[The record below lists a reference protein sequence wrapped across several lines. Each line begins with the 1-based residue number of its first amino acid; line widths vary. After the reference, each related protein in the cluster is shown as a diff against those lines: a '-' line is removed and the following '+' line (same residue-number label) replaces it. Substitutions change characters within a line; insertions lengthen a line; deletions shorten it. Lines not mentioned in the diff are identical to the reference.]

1 MEEAEDDFAGHTIGV
16 GHGKGAEDVVAG
28 VDVRAEVAE
37 CEVEIAPQGTV
48 RNHDAL
54 RESCSTTRIVDDGKA
69 FGRGF
74 GSVDDVLAVEA
85 CRIAFAEELVEVL
98 VDIGEFLAPGVA
110 DGEVRQVCNAS
121 EVRHLFEI
129 DVFGHAVTD
138 KKKPRFA
145 VVDDIVYLF
154 GLEFA
159 LYGYHDASIGKC
171 GEEGYGPVGTVA
183 AADSHLVTRAES
195 CGFHADVELGNA
207 ACHVAVA

>member
-28 VDVRAEVAE
+28 VDVRAKATEG
-37 CEVEIAPQGTV
+37 EVEVPPQCAVG
-48 RNHDAL
+48 NHHTL
-54 RESCSTTRIVDDGKA
+54 RESRRTARIVDDGKA

-74 GSVDDVLAVEA
+74 GFVDDILTVEA
-85 CRIAFAEELVEVL
+85 CGIAFAEELVEVL

-129 DVFGHAVTD
+129 NVFGHAVTD
-138 KKKPRFA
+138 KKKSRFA

-159 LYGYHDASIGKC
+159 LYGHHDAAVGER
-171 GEEGYGPVGTVA
+171 GEESHGPVGAVA
-183 AADSHLVTRAES
+183 AADGYLVTRAES

-207 ACHVAVA
+207 SGHVAVA